1 MTAAPVA
8 NSESLLDVSGI
19 SISFGGLKAV
29 QNFSLKMP
37 RGSLYGLIGPNGAGK
52 TTIFNLLTGV
62 YQVQSG
68 SISLAGRRLDGLK
81 PHQIAASGLS
91 RTFQNIRLFG
101 ELSVLDNVRL
111 ACHRRGKHSLY
122 GTLMRTG
129 RFIGQERAMTQRA
142 RELLSLFDLQ
152 GHEDEQAKNLPYGD
166 QRRVEIVRAMATE
179 PLILLLDEPA
189 AGMNPQEKKELAASI
204 DRIRTDFGLTI
215 LLIEHDMGLVMDICE
230 RITVLD
236 YGVTIAEGEPA
247 EIQNNPKVIEAYLG
261 TPTEMPAGEKV

>member
-111 ACHRRGKHSLY
+111 ACHMRGKHSLY

-166 QRRVEIVRAMATE
+166 QRRVEIADVLVRQH
-179 PLILLLDEPA
+179 
-189 AGMNPQEKKELAASI
+189 G
-204 DRIRTDFGLTI
+204 R
-215 LLIEHDMGLVMDICE
+215 
-230 RITVLD
+230 
-236 YGVTIAEGEPA
+236 
-247 EIQNNPKVIEAYLG
+247 
-261 TPTEMPAGEKV
+261 